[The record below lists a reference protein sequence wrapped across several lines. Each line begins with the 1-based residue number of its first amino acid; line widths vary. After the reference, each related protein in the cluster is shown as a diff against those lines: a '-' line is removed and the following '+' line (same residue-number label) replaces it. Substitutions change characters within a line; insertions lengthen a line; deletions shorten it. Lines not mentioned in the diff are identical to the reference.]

1 LDDNY
6 LVEPSM
12 TAQAALSRPGEPL
25 TKRDIQAHQRVPIA
39 FFTQLRIHFGNQ
51 FQILV
56 SVSHKRT
63 RVLTQRA
70 HAWKRMEDE
79 GNTEIRGTLTVNT
92 DVVMGYTLAVRA
104 SLAMPVV
111 PQTRSL
117 DFALTQ
123 VGARVGQVVPVH
135 NPSDHAITVQILPFT
150 SEVRSADTTNDTTR
164 TRH

>member
-1 LDDNY
+1 
-6 LVEPSM
+6 
-12 TAQAALSRPGEPL
+12 
-25 TKRDIQAHQRVPIA
+25 
-39 FFTQLRIHFGNQ
+39 
-51 FQILV
+51 
-56 SVSHKRT
+56 
-63 RVLTQRA
+63 
-70 HAWKRMEDE
+70 MEDE

-111 PQTRSL
+111 PQARSL

-150 SEVRSADTTNDTTR
+150 SEVRSVDTTR
-164 TRH
+164 HDTTRHDTTRHDTTRHDTTRHDTTRHDTTRHDTRY